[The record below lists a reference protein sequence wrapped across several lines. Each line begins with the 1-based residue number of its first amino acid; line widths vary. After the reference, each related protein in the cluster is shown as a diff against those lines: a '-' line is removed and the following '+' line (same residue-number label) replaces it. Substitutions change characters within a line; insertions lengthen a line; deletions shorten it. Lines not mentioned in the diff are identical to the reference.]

1 MQNIV
6 DASLNKQA
14 HFHDVYTWS
23 FLNQSCYSYVQ
34 QENNLGNYTCAAS
47 TNYAHIS
54 WCLTLKIMQEGIL
67 VGIKGIAN
75 SSEYFE
81 ECFLWPAETNNFISD
96 FCQKFGIFYM
106 GAEVKKQLPTFG
118 MKELQSSR

>member
-1 MQNIV
+1 MQ
-6 DASLNKQA
+6 
-14 HFHDVYTWS
+14 
-23 FLNQSCYSYVQ
+23 
-34 QENNLGNYTCAAS
+34 
-47 TNYAHIS
+47 
-54 WCLTLKIMQEGIL
+54 GIL
-67 VGIKGIAN
+67 LGIKGIAN

-81 ECFLWPAETNNFISD
+81 ECFLWPAETNNFIAD

>member
-1 MQNIV
+1 M
-6 DASLNKQA
+6 
-14 HFHDVYTWS
+14 
-23 FLNQSCYSYVQ
+23 Q

-54 WCLTLKIMQEGIL
+54 LRLTLQIIQEGIL
-67 VGIKGIAN
+67 VGIKGITN

-81 ECFLWPAETNNFISD
+81 ECFLSPTEMNNFIAD

-106 GAEVKKQLPTFG
+106 GVELKKQLPTFG